1 MRYSVEPRD
10 FIWKVLD
17 FYLLQKTWGS
27 VWAVSLNK
35 RSLSSQK
42 TWQPVLLR
50 LPQRGRTIQK
60 TGEAVDDVVE
70 NKVTEKIT
78 SVASKITHEDPR
90 KLMAVKTDELG
101 TQHK

>member
-10 FIWKVLD
+10 FIWKALD

-35 RSLSSQK
+35 CSLSS
-42 TWQPVLLR
+42 VLLR

-60 TGEAVDDVVE
+60 TAEAVDDVVE

-78 SVASKITHEDPR
+78 RVASESTHEDPR
-90 KLMAVKTDELG
+90 KLMTVKTDEFG